1 MVPEKDEPIFNVI
14 NMAIWWRIEIFHDG
28 GRYHI
33 ETSPLTCRANQ
44 WTGFYMI
51 SASVMKELN
60 IKIRAENKA
69 NIAAF
74 LESILNWK
82 YCLWLSST

>member
-1 MVPEKDEPIFNVI
+1 MNPFLMLLIWLSGDELKCFTTEADI
-14 NMAIWWRIEIFHDG
+14 
-28 GRYHI
+28 I
-33 ETSPLTCRANQ
+33 ETSPLTSRANQ
-44 WTGFYMI
+44 WTSFYMI

-74 LESILNWK
+74 LESILN
-82 YCLWLSST
+82 